1 MKKLVKGFASVILA
15 SMFVFIGCNQTTGGS
30 KPFNKGPITITVKGD
45 GGVEIVP
52 ENTFTADKN
61 AK

>member
-1 MKKLVKGFASVILA
+1 MKKVVKGFASVILA
-15 SMFVFIGCNQTTGGS
+15 SMFVFIGC
-30 KPFNKGPITITVKGD
+30 KPPIVADKGPITITVKGD

>member
-30 KPFNKGPITITVKGD
+30 KPTGQNNITVTIKGD